1 MLTFFQNKWLNC
13 LKYWDRSIL
22 FCYPQIQISLASLAV
37 PLLNVNALKRGDN
50 FLLLYRNIEC
60 LTVTIKECYCLVQAR
75 FLLLLT
81 QSTFICY
88 TLLYRLSEN
97 IKRFPGWLT
106 LLILVFTSLDRRIKV
121 DWLLIGDVAL
131 AAAGKRL
138 AVSLD
143 HFLLIAQFRIALL
156 TRRAIALLF
165 LRFLLLYG
173 QEGRALDVIGNDQVE
188 KSVPQLGLFVLLVNL
203 DGVNTSQLALRQVL
217 QALDHFSFV
226 HFLQLYQAGCELKIQ
241 IASELLSEMDA
252 PQPCL

>member
-1 MLTFFQNKWLNC
+1 M
-13 LKYWDRSIL
+13 
-22 FCYPQIQISLASLAV
+22 
-37 PLLNVNALKRGDN
+37 
-50 FLLLYRNIEC
+50 
-60 LTVTIKECYCLVQAR
+60 
-75 FLLLLT
+75 
-81 QSTFICY
+81 
-88 TLLYRLSEN
+88 
-97 IKRFPGWLT
+97 
-106 LLILVFTSLDRRIKV
+106 
-121 DWLLIGDVAL
+121 IGDVAL

-173 QEGRALDVIGNDQVE
+173 QEGRALDVISNNQVE

-203 DGVNTSQLALRQVL
+203 DGVNTSQLALWQVL

-226 HFLQLYQAGCELKIQ
+226 HFLQLYQAGCELEIQ

-252 PQPCL
+252 PKPCL

>member
-1 MLTFFQNKWLNC
+1 M
-13 LKYWDRSIL
+13 
-22 FCYPQIQISLASLAV
+22 
-37 PLLNVNALKRGDN
+37 
-50 FLLLYRNIEC
+50 
-60 LTVTIKECYCLVQAR
+60 
-75 FLLLLT
+75 
-81 QSTFICY
+81 
-88 TLLYRLSEN
+88 
-97 IKRFPGWLT
+97 
-106 LLILVFTSLDRRIKV
+106 
-121 DWLLIGDVAL
+121 IGDVAL

-165 LRFLLLYG
+165 LRFLLLYW
-173 QEGRALDVIGNDQVE
+173 QEGRALDVISNDQVE

-203 DGVNTSQLALRQVL
+203 DGVNTSQLALWQVL

-226 HFLQLYQAGCELKIQ
+226 HLLQLYQAGCELKIQ